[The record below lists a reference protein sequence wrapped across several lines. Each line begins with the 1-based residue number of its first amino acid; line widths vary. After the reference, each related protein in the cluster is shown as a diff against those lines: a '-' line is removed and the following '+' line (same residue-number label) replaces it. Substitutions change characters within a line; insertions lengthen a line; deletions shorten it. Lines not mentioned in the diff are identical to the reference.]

1 MSHTPGPWHIGE
13 AYECFC
19 VFASWNIHPI
29 TKGLDVKISG
39 SRRDGPVCIDI
50 QTEANARL
58 IAAAPE
64 LLDSLRILYEETA
77 DYIRINHLGDVHH
90 NRSMQY
96 ARDTIA
102 KAESKT

>member
-1 MSHTPGPWHIGE
+1 MKHTPGPWHFKIGDSFSSTDYIVE
-13 AYECFC
+13 QVTEDEQGWVVMRWEPGPYR
-19 VFASWNIHPI
+19 
-29 TKGLDVKISG
+29 SG
-39 SRRDGPVCIDI
+39 ELEQAIG
-50 QTEANARL
+50 QL

-77 DYIRINHLGDVHH
+77 DYIRLNHLGDVHH

-102 KAESKT
+102 KAEGEP